1 MNTENNQPK
10 WVAEVL
16 KTVGRVQKR
25 AEESVEAFNATV
37 EKSGLLHA
45 IEWRSSDVAATEGLS
60 VEVSWLAGLFT
71 SEKHL
76 TDLEATAGLALK
88 EIESRKQQLLNC
100 LRVGASTSAFANAI
114 ENAKLEARARA
125 FDTFGGVYAQVAYII
140 EHRAAK

>member
-1 MNTENNQPK
+1 MNTENNQSE

-16 KTVGRVQKR
+16 KTVSRVQKR

-37 EKSGLLHA
+37 EKSGLLYA
-45 IEWRSSDVAATEGLS
+45 IEWRASDVAATEGLIR
-60 VEVSWLAGLFT
+60 EVSWLTGLFT
-71 SEKHL
+71 SERYL
-76 TDLEATAGLALK
+76 DDLEETAVMALK

-140 EHRAAK
+140 EHRDAE